1 MKKISSL
8 AAFLWLLTGCKTDPA
23 DSLTSLFPKT
33 ETPTP
38 ASLCIGPDAIQ
49 EPVLLLSADSV
60 LICTNHRTPKAIRVY
75 NLNDGRWNDLVSLG
89 RAGNELLNVA
99 SIWLSGNALH
109 VYDANS
115 GKILRIPSDELFL
128 PNPSITAVPFQRG
141 YFGLAAC
148 ARADRYAGMAV
159 LGGEPSDAPFSLLGG
174 DGGKI
179 SGFGAYRDSD
189 SGTGRNEL
197 QLAYQGVL
205 NMNGDGTRIAYAS
218 FFGSVFQFFDS
229 SDPRNIRLTREYRF
243 AEPSYLPVSDPGQ
256 QSYFVRWEK
265 DCRKGALATAFDKD
279 GFFVLC
285 EEGKLV
291 SDKDWRMSTVY
302 FFDWDGNPRKKL
314 DLGRRVQAI
323 ACNETRSQL
332 IALAVDE
339 QEQYTFVAYDL

>member
-1 MKKISSL
+1 MKKIISL
-8 AAFLWLLTGCKTDPA
+8 AAFLWLLTGCKTGPA

-33 ETPTP
+33 ETPAP
-38 ASLCIGPDAIQ
+38 APLCIGLDAIQ

-89 RAGNELLNVA
+89 RAGTELLNVA

-189 SGTGRNEL
+189 SGTDRNEL
-197 QLAYQGVL
+197 RFAYQGVL

-218 FFGSVFQFFDS
+218 FFRFRLSVLRQFRSPEYPPCPGVPLRRTLLSAGVRSGAAELFR
-229 SDPRNIRLTREYRF
+229 PLGKRLPER
-243 AEPSYLPVSDPGQ
+243 S
-256 QSYFVRWEK
+256 
-265 DCRKGALATAFDKD
+265 
-279 GFFVLC
+279 
-285 EEGKLV
+285 
-291 SDKDWRMSTVY
+291 
-302 FFDWDGNPRKKL
+302 
-314 DLGRRVQAI
+314 
-323 ACNETRSQL
+323 ACNSFR
-332 IALAVDE
+332 
-339 QEQYTFVAYDL
+339 